1 MSFPAEPAFPS
12 GNVRR
17 SCQQISD
24 GKRLG
29 RRSLLLVVV
38 WGCLVG
44 GCVGG
49 SALAVPEASGSSE
62 SAPAMTGS
70 GSAARDRP
78 TPPYLAVVTAA
89 QVTVRAGP
97 SDQFPDTG
105 TLQAGMYVWVDH
117 EESNGW
123 LAVQDPPQTLRSISW
138 VPMQFINF
146 DKSRPIPQ
154 NVVVDEAGAPLRPG
168 KIGLA
173 EPLPVQRTRVPGGTI
188 LLVIGPPVQ
197 REGRTWYPVAS
208 PPGDFRYLPKHT
220 VEALSGTAWGFQV
233 REPAPVPSSASAPAQ
248 TLPSG
253 TTTSTASSAV
263 SSVPTR
269 ASSVQHPLWQQA
281 EAAEQAGRYEEAERL
296 FFDLARL
303 MNEQGTNHDVANL
316 CYTRIHALREKRR
329 QALAASTTPASVN
342 LPSASAGSMGTISHP
357 WPREASPP
365 PGSSPS
371 AGTLPPSE
379 TTARWYGPGR
389 LVRSA
394 IALDGRKTY
403 ALEAHPGVPIVYVV
417 AGPTGDLERYLN
429 TIVQVYGS
437 AQSRRGLSYPY
448 VTAQAVSPAVR

>member
-1 MSFPAEPAFPS
+1 MPVSDRPTFHRGNNGENPQGTCLLVSFRQPGYLKLFLP
-12 GNVRR
+12 
-17 SCQQISD
+17 
-24 GKRLG
+24 
-29 RRSLLLVVV
+29 VVV
-38 WGCLVG
+38 WGCLL
-44 GCVGG
+44 G
-49 SALAVPEASGSSE
+49 SARAGPEGSGSSATAPSSASGST
-62 SAPAMTGS
+62 P
-70 GSAARDRP
+70 ARDRP

-105 TLQAGMYVWVDH
+105 TLQAGMQVWVDH

-123 LAVQDPPQTLRSISW
+123 LAVQDPPHTLRTISW

-197 REGRTWYPVAS
+197 RDGRTWYPVAS
-208 PPGDFRYLPKHT
+208 PPGDFRYLPKHA
-220 VEALSGTAWGFQV
+220 VEAQGGTAWGFQV
-233 REPAPVPSSASAPAQ
+233 REPTPVPPSASSPAH
-248 TLPSG
+248 TLTSA
-253 TTTSTASSAV
+253 TTTSTASSATG
-263 SSVPTR
+263 SVPTR

-303 MNEQGTNHDVANL
+303 MNEQGTNHDIANL

-329 QALAASTTPASVN
+329 QASASSTTPAPEN
-342 LPSASAGSMGTISHP
+342 LPSASGGSMGAISHP
-357 WPREASPP
+357 WPKEASPP
-365 PGSSPS
+365 TGSSPS
-371 AGTLPPSE
+371 PGTLPPSE

-417 AGPTGDLERYLN
+417 AGAAGDLERYLN
-429 TIVQVYGS
+429 TSVQVYGP

-448 VTAQAVSPAVR
+448 VTAQAVSPVAR